1 MLTLLWD
8 VNCPFLLFFPLSII
22 NYTLWWEEGQC
33 ERLKVKLGAWQP
45 SAEKTVIYLRIGI
58 CSGVWISGSLRLVKA
73 KCLSFSWLQTQLA
86 KGLFDF
92 QEAMQR
98 MSKIYL
104 PIEARV
110 WSGQRRTLDAGK
122 ISTRLWVT
130 NCDQS
135 SRVTFATDRCKSTKE
150 IPLKWHLNE
159 WFCNILGKLLKWQPN

>member
-1 MLTLLWD
+1 MGGGSVWEVEGEAGGVAAISREDGYIPANRYLLWSLD
-8 VNCPFLLFFPLSII
+8 
-22 NYTLWWEEGQC
+22 
-33 ERLKVKLGAWQP
+33 
-45 SAEKTVIYLRIGI
+45 
-58 CSGVWISGSLRLVKA
+58 LRLTSPRKSVKA

-110 WSGQRRTLDAGK
+110 WSGQRRTLDAGQ

-150 IPLKWHLNE
+150 FPLKWHLNE